1 MTYCKYCG
9 SAVDS
14 DAVFCV
20 ECGKR
25 IKEIPVPVQSAH
37 SPEQE
42 AIITV
47 RGDTIPAEELMHTD
61 PEKVKA
67 YMDRVT
73 KYRMSMAM
81 LNQFYNTLD
90 EWSDYDLEM
99 WDEMETVMRRKYDI
113 PEISIYRFLKPERRE
128 QITPQDRHNRPY
140 AKKDTEYW
148 AKFERKKTD

>member
-1 MTYCKYCG
+1 MPYCKYCG

-25 IKEIPVPVQSAH
+25 IKEIPVPVQSVHPA
-37 SPEQE
+37 EQE
-42 AIITV
+42 VIVTV

-61 PEKVKA
+61 TEKVKA

-99 WDEMETVMRRKYDI
+99 WAEMEAVMRKKYDI

-128 QITPQDRHNRPY
+128 PLTAERRRNRSY
-140 AKKDTEYW
+140 TKKDSEYW
-148 AKFERKKTD
+148 SQFERKKE

>member
-1 MTYCKYCG
+1 MPYCKYYG

-25 IKEIPVPVQSAH
+25 IKGNPAPVQST
-37 SPEQE
+37 SPAKQE
-42 AIITV
+42 VTTTV
-47 RGDTIPAEELMHTD
+47 RGDSIPAEELMHTD
-61 PEKVKA
+61 PEKVNE

-73 KYRMSMAM
+73 KYRMTMTM

-99 WDEMETVMRRKYDI
+99 WAEMETVMRKKYDI

-128 QITPQDRHNRPY
+128 QLKPPARHNRSY
-140 AKKDTEYW
+140 TKKDTEYW

>member
-1 MTYCKYCG
+1 MPYCKYCG

-25 IKEIPVPVQSAH
+25 IKEIPVPVQSVHPA
-37 SPEQE
+37 EQE
-42 AIITV
+42 VIVTV
-47 RGDTIPAEELMHTD
+47 RGDTIPTEELIHTD

-73 KYRMSMAM
+73 KYRISMTM

-90 EWSDYDLEM
+90 GWSDYDLEM
-99 WDEMETVMRRKYDI
+99 WAEMEAVMRKKYDI

-128 QITPQDRHNRPY
+128 PLTTERRRNRSY
-140 AKKDTEYW
+140 TKKDSEYW
-148 AKFERKKTD
+148 SQFERKKE